1 MGALR
6 SHSFADRGSG
16 RGDAMTF
23 GVVLFIIAILVVVMI
38 HESGHFFTAKYF
50 NFKAT
55 QYFLGFGPTIW
66 STQRGETEYGIKA
79 LPLGGFV
86 KIIGMNPYEDIPEED
101 LPRSY
106 PNKPAWQ
113 RAIVLVAG
121 SATHWVVAFLLL
133 TFAFSAIG
141 YPTGNA
147 TTTIQD
153 ITSSLDGEDTPA
165 GDGALSPGDEIVGI
179 EGVADGGADTW
190 AEIRAH
196 IQAHPGETVTFVI
209 ERDGN
214 TRTEAIEL
222 GTGLFDAD
230 GAIVDYAPPD
240 EDVRTPSEGETVGGF
255 LGVSPE
261 PEYKRD
267 SVTGAIKRGGS
278 ETWQLTYLSFKGIGI
293 VFGTVF
299 DSDFWAQVSGS
310 EERDPRGALG
320 LVGAGK
326 IAGETVQRGQ
336 YLDLIGMI
344 AAFTVFIGLMNLLPL
359 PPLDGGHLA
368 ILAFEKITGRKV
380 DIRKTI
386 PVAAAVISFFV
397 VLFLAVLYLD
407 IAHPIQ
413 TPF

>member
-1 MGALR
+1 MSLGII
-6 SHSFADRGSG
+6 
-16 RGDAMTF
+16 
-23 GVVLFIIAILVVVMI
+23 LFIFAILSVVMI

-55 QYFLGFGPTIW
+55 KYFVGFGPTLW
-66 STQRGETEYGIKA
+66 STERGETEYGIKA

-86 KIIGMNPYEDIPEED
+86 KIVGMNPYEEIPEED

-133 TFAFSAIG
+133 TIAFAVIG
-141 YPTGNA
+141 YPTGKA
-147 TTTIQD
+147 TTTVQE
-153 ITSSLDGEDTPA
+153 ITTSLNGAETPA
-165 GDGALSPGDEIVGI
+165 AAGALAPGDEIVGI
-179 EGVADGGADTW
+179 EGVPESDADSW
-190 AEIRAH
+190 PEIRAH
-196 IQAHPGETVTFVI
+196 IQGHPGETVSFII
-209 ERDGN
+209 ERDGD
-214 TRTEAIEL
+214 TRTETIQL
-222 GTGLFDAD
+222 GTALFDAD
-230 GAIVDYAPPD
+230 GAIVDFASPG
-240 EDVRTPSEGETVGGF
+240 EDVRTPEAGETIGGF

-261 PEYKRD
+261 PEYERD
-267 SVTGAIKRGGS
+267 SIPGAIARGGS
-278 ETWQLTYLSFKGIGI
+278 ETWNLTYLSFKGIGT

-310 EERDPRGALG
+310 AERDPRGALG

-368 ILAFEKITGRKV
+368 ILAFEKITGREV

>member
-1 MGALR
+1 
-6 SHSFADRGSG
+6 
-16 RGDAMTF
+16 MTF
-23 GVVLFIIAILVVVMI
+23 GIVIFALAILVVVMI
-38 HESGHFFTAKYF
+38 HESGHFLTAKLF

-55 QYFLGFGPTIW
+55 KYFVGFGPTLW
-66 STQRGETEYGIKA
+66 SFQRGETEYGVKA

-86 KIIGMNPYEDIPEED
+86 KIVGMNPYEEIPPED
-101 LPRSY
+101 LPRAY

-133 TFAFSAIG
+133 TFAFLAIG

-147 TTTIQD
+147 TTTVLD
-153 ITSSLDGEDTPA
+153 ITASMGGEDTPA
-165 GDGALSPGDEIVGI
+165 AGADLVPGDEIVGI
-179 EGVADGGADTW
+179 EGVPDAAADTW
-190 AEIRAH
+190 PEIRAY
-196 IQAHPGETVTFVI
+196 IKERPGEPVTFMI
-209 ERDGN
+209 ERDG
-214 TRTEAIEL
+214 TVRTEAVRL

-230 GAIVDYAPPD
+230 GAIVDYAPPG
-240 EDVRTPSEGETVGGF
+240 EEVRTPGEGETIGGF
-255 LGVSPE
+255 LGVAPE
-261 PEYKRD
+261 PEYKKE
-267 SVTGAIKRGGS
+267 SLGGAIARGGN
-278 ETWQLTYLSFKGIGI
+278 ETWQLTYLSFKGIGT

-299 DSDFWAQVSGS
+299 DGDFWAQVSGS
-310 EERDPRGALG
+310 AERDPRGAIG

-326 IAGETVQRGQ
+326 IAGQTVERGQ

-359 PPLDGGHLA
+359 PPLDGGHLI
-368 ILAFEKITGRKV
+368 ILLYEKVTGRQV

-386 PVAAAVISFFV
+386 PVAATVISFFV
-397 VLFLAVLYLD
+397 LLFLAVLYLD